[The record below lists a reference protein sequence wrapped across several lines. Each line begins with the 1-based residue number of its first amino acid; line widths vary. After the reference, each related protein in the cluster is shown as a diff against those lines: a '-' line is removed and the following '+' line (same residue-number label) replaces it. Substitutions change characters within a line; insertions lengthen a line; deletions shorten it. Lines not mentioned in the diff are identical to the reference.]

1 MQHVR
6 PLPVV
11 AMQCH
16 VPQPAVAAWCVRCH
30 LASIIVLAMRAV
42 ELRSMR
48 KNSCAEFLK

>member
-1 MQHVR
+1 MQRVRHV
-6 PLPVV
+6 PVV
-11 AMQCH
+11 AMQWH
-16 VPQPAVAAWCVRCH
+16 APQPAVAAWCARCH